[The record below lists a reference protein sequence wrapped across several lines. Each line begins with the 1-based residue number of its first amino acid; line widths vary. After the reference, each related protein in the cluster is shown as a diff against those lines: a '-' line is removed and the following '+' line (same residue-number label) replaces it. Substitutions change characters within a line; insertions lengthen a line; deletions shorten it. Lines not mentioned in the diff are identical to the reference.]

1 MNARNLIVVRGIVAL
16 LLVWGVVFA
25 VVKIAGAKKPTIE
38 RLVAYQEE
46 NPLEEMEDPEER
58 KQVITRVAE
67 MLNAMEAEEVAKLA
81 EQEEDDPR
89 RNFFGELNGEEK
101 IFFLEQRIG
110 RAFQQMMQ
118 TFNEMDRE
126 ERKQMVDRALSR
138 IRSEEGVGR
147 DGQNRFE
154 EADPEIA
161 ERIAEAGL
169 QSYLSDA
176 SAETKIDLAPLMEE
190 LQSVMGG
197 MGGRPR

>member
-1 MNARNLIVVRGIVAL
+1 
-16 LLVWGVVFA
+16 
-25 VVKIAGAKKPTIE
+25 
-38 RLVAYQEE
+38 
-46 NPLEEMEDPEER
+46 
-58 KQVITRVAE
+58 

-89 RNFFGELNGEEK
+89 RNFFGELNGEEQ

-154 EADPEIA
+154 EADREIA